1 MPSQSRPSPRRL
13 YMDNAA
19 TSFPKPPAVHEAM
32 MRYATELGA
41 SPGRGAYAEAR
52 EAGRLMQQCRGRI
65 AQLIHA
71 DTAKP
76 EQVIFTL
83 NTSDALNLA
92 IRGAIKPKDHLITTW
107 LDHNSVLRP
116 FNAVVDQMG
125 VAQTRV
131 KCDPHTGLVDP
142 DDIRQ
147 AITPK
152 TRLIAL
158 VHGSNVTG
166 TLQPIREIGRIAREH
181 GVLFLVDA
189 AQTLGHVPIDVEA
202 DHIDLLAFPGHKGLL
217 GPLGTGGL
225 YIRPGV
231 EKQLHT
237 IREGGTGS
245 VSEKDTQPDFLPDR
259 FESGSHNA
267 IGIIGLSEGVA
278 WILQHGVE
286 KLWQHEQE
294 LIKTMIEGLSD
305 TGAMPG
311 LRYFGPQGLKH
322 RCGVF
327 SVRIDG
333 IESPQAL
340 SDLLEERYGILTRS
354 GIHCAP
360 LAHQTFGTHGAGGM
374 TRFSFGP
381 FLHKQDVKYAC
392 DALGQI
398 CFESAPAPGST
409 PAPESKPASHAPGS
423 FTAGIAAAGN
433 AGLISTSLTY
443 KE

>member
-1 MPSQSRPSPRRL
+1 
-13 YMDNAA
+13 MDNAA

-32 MRYATELGA
+32 ARYATELGA

-52 EAGRLMQQCRGRI
+52 EAGEMMLECRRRI
-65 AQLIHA
+65 ARLIGA
-71 DTAKP
+71 DVQRP

-83 NTSDALNLA
+83 NTTDALNLA
-92 IRGAIKPKDHLITTW
+92 IGGLVRAGDHVITTW

-116 FNAVVDQMG
+116 FNALVDQLG
-125 VAQTRV
+125 VEQTRLTCDAQT
-131 KCDPHTGLVDP
+131 GLIDP
-142 DDIRQ
+142 DELRK
-147 AITPK
+147 AIQPN

-166 TLQPIREIGRIAREH
+166 TLQPIREVGRIARER
-181 GVLFLVDA
+181 GVLLLVDA

-202 DHIDLLAFPGHKGLL
+202 DCIDLLAFPGHKGLL

-231 EKQLHT
+231 EKD
-237 IREGGTGS
+237 IRPIRVGGTGS
-245 VSEKDTQPDFLPDR
+245 VSERDKQPDFLPDR
-259 FESGSHNA
+259 FEAGSHNA
-267 IGIIGLSEGVA
+267 IGIIGLSEGVK
-278 WILQHGVE
+278 WVLEQGVDT
-286 KLWQHEQE
+286 LWHHEQE

-311 LRYFGPQGLKH
+311 LRYFGPQGLRH

-333 IESPQAL
+333 FDQPQAL

-360 LAHQTFGTHGAGGM
+360 LAHMTFGTHGSGGM

-392 DALGQI
+392 DALGQL
-398 CFESAPAPGST
+398 CFEKAAV
-409 PAPESKPASHAPGS
+409 ASGAR
-423 FTAGIAAAGN
+423 
-433 AGLISTSLTY
+433 
-443 KE
+443 